1 MKRHYSY
8 LLSDHRSGGLKH
20 CSLDRNIKQSFQ
32 AGTVGSQLQ
41 LIVLKTR
48 NTTWTSLFW
57 AILLLYLINLKWN
70 MKWNKTMHMNWVPT
84 LMEAAHVSAFFCTS
98 STFSFFPLISEW
110 SACAVSKKKCKW
122 WIYFQFKI
130 KSFQFK
136 HCYWLQ
142 YVNVHKERRAFCW
155 LRWSI
160 RVWISLILTIW
171 RVSWRFLALSIHCSR
186 RVLLCW

>member
-48 NTTWTSLFW
+48 NTTWTSLFC

-70 MKWNKTMHMNWVPT
+70 MKWNKTVHMNWVPT

-98 STFSFFPLISEW
+98 STFSFFPLISVW
-110 SACAVSKKKCKW
+110 SACAVSKKK
-122 WIYFQFKI
+122 
-130 KSFQFK
+130 S
-136 HCYWLQ
+136 
-142 YVNVHKERRAFCW
+142 VNGGYISNSKLNHFSLNIAIDYNMLMYTRKGVPSVGWGGPLESGYH
-155 LRWSI
+155 WS
-160 RVWISLILTIW
+160 
-171 RVSWRFLALSIHCSR
+171 
-186 RVLLCW
+186 